1 MFAFN
6 GGGDGRRRGCRF
18 ASTYRPA
25 VWKCRRTTQ
34 SSGLPICLNARLIR
48 PSSPY
53 YGHSLLPRTV
63 SQYIQPT
70 FPITRPVFCYQPPKT
85 PRNRLCPERSVRMPS
100 SAYSLGAGDGVV
112 IQQPKVLK
120 PLILPK
126 KCPNL
131 SVDSGCEVS
140 EADVSSGTDD
150 SDEELEE
157 IYQQIG
163 VDLPKTRSKKEKIRL
178 SLDEFSKKT
187 DELYDQLKFSHII
200 SAEQYK
206 TALSNLFRESRYYFY
221 KLESSA
227 VSEIMSKTKHW
238 ETSKVGDVFQH
249 DKLCM
254 AEILTV
260 HLLQLV
266 HAYHEYGYVSLDSTD
281 PLSMTSFYRG
291 EFFLG
296 GATPENCLMHVTSY
310 CYTTMMKML
319 ELSECPHRDQSIFST
334 CRWPNNSDFEAS
346 LVHWT
351 HCIEC
356 DPFHSDN
363 RDELDLDLLINGSDD
378 VSSRITGFRSTSS
391 NEIVNASNYLKI
403 FSWSVQFLQN
413 PDLEDENFYLC
424 CQGVKPYLRET
435 EYILQ
440 SDAVKYV
447 FGRLVSSKLNFTN
460 PTLEEITTE
469 CRPVGRF
476 EELHSFGRKLPLY
489 PVAVG
494 ILIDF
499 LRHKRFNRTCF

>member
-281 PLSMTSFYRG
+281 PLS
-291 EFFLG
+291 
-296 GATPENCLMHVTSY
+296 
-310 CYTTMMKML
+310 
-319 ELSECPHRDQSIFST
+319 
-334 CRWPNNSDFEAS
+334 
-346 LVHWT
+346 
-351 HCIEC
+351 IEC